1 MHTREKV
8 NKGCCNMIQEIVVRT
23 NAHEDFK
30 PLVVAAIRNQMKI
43 LQESIDVSRGRI
55 AEFECRTG
63 MSSAEF
69 ERKLKEHEISDSLD
83 YFDWTM
89 ELASLHL
96 LERQYQYLNEAEVR

>member
-1 MHTREKV
+1 
-8 NKGCCNMIQEIVVRT
+8 MIQEVIVRT

-30 PLVVAAIRNQMKI
+30 PLVVAAIRNQMKV
-43 LQESIDVSRGRI
+43 LQESIDLSRKRI
-55 AEFECRTG
+55 AEFESRTG
-63 MSSAEF
+63 MSSDEF
-69 ERKLKEHEISDSLD
+69 ERKLKEQEITDSLD